1 MTHHNS
7 QPQKRHQQAQ
17 RVAAHPWVEKL
28 ARVGYAAK
36 GTVYFVVGLLA
47 AQTAIGSGGET
58 TSTSGALEEIV
69 AQPFGKV
76 LLGLIAIGLMG
87 YVFWRLVQTVLDP
100 EHQGEKLSL
109 KRVAQRLGYAVS
121 AFSYGSLALTAIGLL
136 FSVGGGEGNS
146 LTTEDWTARFLSQ
159 PFGQWLVGLAGGLT
173 VIVGL
178 YHLYNA
184 YQAKFMQ
191 KFKQHQMSPTE
202 HKWTKRAGQFGI
214 AARGLMFSLIGLFL
228 ILAAWQSKA
237 AQARGFGGVLA
248 TLEHQPFG
256 SWLLGI
262 VALGL
267 ISYSIYA
274 LVEARYRHIVD

>member
-7 QPQKRHQQAQ
+7 QPQNLHQQAQ

-28 ARVGYAAK
+28 ARFGYAAK

-76 LLGLIAIGLMG
+76 LLGLIAIGIMG

-121 AFSYGSLALTAIGLL
+121 AISYGSLVLTAIGLL
-136 FSVGGGEGNS
+136 FSLGEGEGNS

-178 YHLYNA
+178 YHFYNA

-202 HKWTKRAGQFGI
+202 HKWTKRAGQFGM
-214 AARGLMFSLIGLFL
+214 AARGFMFGLIGIFL

-237 AQARGFGGVLA
+237 SQARGFGGVLA

-267 ISYSIYA
+267 IAYSIYA